1 MKQKSPG
8 GETIGEMRLATQ
20 SRLAVVAA
28 AFSLSAWAQGQG
40 IDYAKIEILTDKI
53 APNLYLL
60 SGSAGADPG
69 HQDAAGGRIGILAGP
84 DGIFMVDAQYAQISD
99 KVVAAIRKISSQ
111 PIRFLVNTHVHPDHT
126 AGNANFVKM
135 GALLFAREELRE
147 ELSRPPAA
155 GRAAGNAA
163 PAPDPARL
171 PVVTY
176 GMGDPVKLRL
186 NGEIVDLIPVR
197 AAHTGGDTMI
207 RFENADAI
215 MIGDFYRN
223 YGYPFIDTNNG
234 GTLKGALEALDETM
248 KVAGPNTKLIPGH
261 GTIIN
266 RTDIVPYRD
275 MILSVQ
281 AKVQQM
287 INQGKSE
294 QEVLAAK
301 VTAPY
306 DAKVPGGL
314 LPAGAGT
321 SADRFV
327 SMVYS
332 QLKLDTNRR

>member
-1 MKQKSPG
+1 MKAAWL
-8 GETIGEMRLATQ
+8 MA
-20 SRLAVVAA
+20 AVSWSV
-28 AFSLSAWAQGQG
+28 WGQG
-40 IDYAKIEILTDKI
+40 IDYAKIEILTEKM
-53 APNLYLL
+53 APNLYML

-69 HQDAAGGRIGILAGP
+69 HEDAAGGRIGVLAGP
-84 DGIFMVDAQYAQISD
+84 DGVFMVDSQYAQITD
-99 KVVAAIRKISSQ
+99 KVVAAIRKIGPE

-147 ELSRPPAA
+147 ELLRPPARP
-155 GRAAGNAA
+155 GAGN
-163 PAPDPARL
+163 PDPARL

-207 RFENADAI
+207 RFENADVI

-234 GTLKGALEALDETM
+234 GTLKGALEALDITM
-248 KVAGPNTKLIPGH
+248 KLAGPNTRLVPGH
-261 GTIIN
+261 GTNIH
-266 RTDIVPYRD
+266 RADIVPYRD
-275 MILSVQ
+275 MILGVQ

-287 INQGKSE
+287 INEGKSE
-294 QEVLAAK
+294 QQVLAAK

-332 QLKLDTNRR
+332 QLKGGK

>member
-1 MKQKSPG
+1 MKNAG
-8 GETIGEMRLATQ
+8 HLFLILA
-20 SRLAVVAA
+20 AVV
-28 AFSLSAWAQGQG
+28 AQGQG
-40 IDYAKIEILTDKI
+40 IDYAKIEILTEKT
-53 APNLYLL
+53 APNLYML

-69 HQDAAGGRIGILAGP
+69 HQDAAGGRIGILTGP
-84 DGIFMVDAQYAQISD
+84 DGIFMVDAQYAQVSD
-99 KVVAAIRKISSQ
+99 KVLAAIRKISAE
-111 PIRFLVNTHVHPDHT
+111 PIRFLVNTHVHGDHT

-135 GALLFAREELRE
+135 GALLFAREELRD
-147 ELSRPPAA
+147 ELLRPPANA
-155 GRAAGNAA
+155 NAA
-163 PAPDPARL
+163 PARDPARL

-176 GMGDPVKLRL
+176 GLGDPVKFRM
-186 NGEIVDLIPVR
+186 NGEVVDLIPVR
-197 AAHTGGDTMI
+197 AAHTGGDTMV
-207 RFENADAI
+207 RFENADVI

-234 GTLKGALEALDETM
+234 GTLKGALAALDATM
-248 KVAGPNTKLIPGH
+248 KLAGPNTRLIPGH

-266 RTDIVPYRD
+266 RADIVPYRD
-275 MILSVQ
+275 MMLGVQ

-287 INQGKSE
+287 IREGKTE

-332 QLKLDTNRR
+332 QLKGGK

>member
-1 MKQKSPG
+1 MTPARKCSLV
-8 GETIGEMRLATQ
+8 T
-20 SRLAVVAA
+20 AA
-28 AFSLSAWAQGQG
+28 AVAISLSAWAQAQG
-40 IDYAKIEILTDKI
+40 IDYAKIEILTEKI
-53 APNLYLL
+53 SPNLYML

-69 HQDAAGGRIGILAGP
+69 HEDAAGGRIGILAGP
-84 DGIFMVDAQYAQISD
+84 DGIFMVDAQYAQITD
-99 KVVAAIRKISSQ
+99 KVAAAIRKISSE

-126 AGNANFVKM
+126 AGDANFVKM

-147 ELSRPPAA
+147 EMLHPPARP
-155 GRAAGNAA
+155 GAANQA
-163 PAPDPARL
+163 PAGDPARL

-207 RFENADAI
+207 RFENADII

-234 GTLKGALEALDETM
+234 GTLKGALQALDQTM
-248 KVAGPNTKLIPGH
+248 KLAGPNTRLIPGH
-261 GTIIN
+261 GTVIH

-275 MILSVQ
+275 MILDVQ
-281 AKVQQM
+281 AKVQKM
-287 INQGKSE
+287 IGEGKSE
-294 QEVLAAK
+294 REVLAAK

-314 LPAGAGT
+314 SAAGAGT

-332 QLKLDTNRR
+332 QLKGGR

>member
-1 MKQKSPG
+1 MKLG
-8 GETIGEMRLATQ
+8 RLSFLMAAA
-20 SRLAVVAA
+20 AVV
-28 AFSLSAWAQGQG
+28 SLSAWGQG
-40 IDYAKIEILTDKI
+40 IDYAKIEILTEKI
-53 APNLYLL
+53 APTLYIL

-69 HQDAAGGRIGILAGP
+69 HQDAAGGRIGVLAGP
-84 DGIFMVDAQYAQISD
+84 DGIFMVDAQYAQITD
-99 KVVAAIRKISSQ
+99 KVAAAIRKISSE

-147 ELSRPPAA
+147 ELSRTA
-155 GRAAGNAA
+155 GDA
-163 PAPDPARL
+163 ARL

-207 RFENADAI
+207 RFENADVI

-248 KVAGPNTKLIPGH
+248 KLAGPNTRLIPGH
-261 GTIIN
+261 GTFIN

-275 MILSVQ
+275 MILGVQ

-287 INQGKSE
+287 IKEGKSQ

-332 QLKLDTNRR
+332 QLKGGK

>member
-1 MKQKSPG
+1 
-8 GETIGEMRLATQ
+8 MRIATQ
-20 SRLAVVAA
+20 SSLVMVATIA
-28 AFSLSAWAQGQG
+28 LSAWALGQG
-40 IDYAKIEILTDKI
+40 IDYAKIEILTEKI
-53 APNLYLL
+53 APNLYIL

-69 HQDAAGGRIGILAGP
+69 HEDAAGGRIGVLAGP
-84 DGIFMVDAQYAQISD
+84 DGIFMVDSQYAQITD
-99 KVVAAIRKISSQ
+99 KVVAAIRKISSG

-135 GALLFAREELRE
+135 GALLFAREELRDE
-147 ELSRPPAA
+147 MLRPPARP
-155 GRAAGNAA
+155 GAGNAA
-163 PAPDPARL
+163 PGDPARL

-176 GMGDPVKLRL
+176 GVGDPVKLRL
-186 NGEIVDLIPVR
+186 NSEIVDLIPVR

-207 RFENADAI
+207 RFENADVI

-234 GTLKGALEALDETM
+234 GTLKGALEALDATM
-248 KVAGPNTKLIPGH
+248 KLAGPNTRLIPGH

-287 INQGKSE
+287 INAGKSE

-314 LPAGAGT
+314 SPAGAGT

-332 QLKLDTNRR
+332 QLKGGK

>member
-1 MKQKSPG
+1 
-8 GETIGEMRLATQ
+8 MRSARQLPLVA
-20 SRLAVVAA
+20 LVAVA
-28 AFSLSAWAQGQG
+28 LSAGARAQGQG
-40 IDYAKIEILTDKI
+40 TDYSKIDITAEKV
-53 APNLYLL
+53 APNLYML

-69 HQDAAGGRIGILAGP
+69 HQDAAGGRIGVLAGP
-84 DGIFMVDAQYAQISD
+84 DGIFMVDAQYAQITD
-99 KVVAAIRKISSQ
+99 KVVAAIKKISSE
-111 PIRFLVNTHVHPDHT
+111 PIRFLVNTHVHGDHT
-126 AGNANFVKM
+126 AGNANFVKR

-147 ELSRPPAA
+147 EMSRPPAPS
-155 GRAAGNAA
+155 AAGNPA
-163 PAPDPARL
+163 PARDPARL

-176 GMGDPVKLRL
+176 GMGDPVKLRV

-207 RFENADAI
+207 RFENADVI

-234 GTLKGALEALDETM
+234 GTLKGALEALDATM
-248 KVAGPNTKLIPGH
+248 KLAGPNTRLIPGH

-266 RTDIVPYRD
+266 RTDLIPYRD
-275 MILSVQ
+275 MIVAVQ
-281 AKVQQM
+281 EKVRQL
-287 INQGKSE
+287 IAQGKTQ

-327 SMVYS
+327 AMVY
-332 QLKLDTNRR
+332 

>member
-1 MKQKSPG
+1 MPSSLLVLV
-8 GETIGEMRLATQ
+8 TIC
-20 SRLAVVAA
+20 
-28 AFSLSAWAQGQG
+28 LSTWGQG
-40 IDYAKIEILTDKI
+40 IDYAKIEILTEKI
-53 APNLYLL
+53 GPNLYML

-69 HQDAAGGRIGILAGP
+69 HEDAAGGRIGILAGP
-84 DGIFMVDAQYAQISD
+84 DGIFMVDAQYAQITD
-99 KVVAAIRKISSQ
+99 KVLAAIRKISSE

-147 ELSRPPAA
+147 EMLRPPA
-155 GRAAGNAA
+155 RAGNVASEG
-163 PAPDPARL
+163 DPARL

-176 GMGDPVKLRL
+176 GMGDPVKLRMD
-186 NGEIVDLIPVR
+186 GEIVDLIPVR

-207 RFENADAI
+207 RFENADVI

-234 GTLKGALEALDETM
+234 GTLKGALAALDVTM
-248 KVAGPNTKLIPGH
+248 KLAGPNTKLVPGH
-261 GTIIN
+261 GTVIN
-266 RTDIVPYRD
+266 RTDIAPYRD
-275 MILSVQ
+275 MILGVQ

-287 INQGKSE
+287 ITEGKSE
-294 QEVLAAK
+294 QQVLAAK

-314 LPAGAGT
+314 SRAGTGT

-332 QLKLDTNRR
+332 QLKGGK

>member
-1 MKQKSPG
+1 
-8 GETIGEMRLATQ
+8 MRPAMQSSLLAMATV
-20 SRLAVVAA
+20 AV
-28 AFSLSAWAQGQG
+28 SLSAWAQG
-40 IDYAKIEILTDKI
+40 IDYAKIEILTEKI
-53 APNLYLL
+53 GPNLYML

-69 HQDAAGGRIGILAGP
+69 HEDAAGGRIGILAGP
-84 DGIFMVDAQYAQISD
+84 DGIFMVDSQYAQIAD
-99 KVVAAIRKISSQ
+99 KVMAAIRKISSE

-126 AGNANFVKM
+126 AGNAYFVRA

-147 ELSRPPAA
+147 ELLRPPA
-155 GRAAGNAA
+155 RLAA
-163 PAPDPARL
+163 PGNNPAPAGDPARL

-186 NGEIVDLIPVR
+186 NGEVVDLIPVR

-207 RFENADAI
+207 RFENADVI

-234 GTLKGALEALDETM
+234 GTLKGALEALDLTM
-248 KVAGPNTKLIPGH
+248 KMAGPNTKLVPGH
-261 GTIIN
+261 GTNIN
-266 RTDIVPYRD
+266 RADIIPYRD
-275 MILSVQ
+275 MILGVQ

-294 QEVLAAK
+294 KEVLAAK

-332 QLKLDTNRR
+332 QLKGGK